1 MLRFHMPKWRIFDF
15 HRYFLHVNEPI
26 IQRLTWGYGTLKP
39 RTLLLWDLEN
49 IPFGY
54 FHQIRQKLRFAP
66 ERAFMITKQNL
77 SAKSIQK
84 MERNG
89 FEIFS
94 QHSSDSDTKIKNIYK
109 ILSGYE
115 EFIFVTSDTDFV
127 GIAKKVLAQKKP
139 LTWVMRDRQKK
150 GIVMKMNIAN
160 PLFKIITVHRDKELG
175 G

>member
-1 MLRFHMPKWRIFDF
+1 
-15 HRYFLHVNEPI
+15 
-26 IQRLTWGYGTLKP
+26 
-39 RTLLLWDLEN
+39 
-49 IPFGY
+49 
-54 FHQIRQKLRFAP
+54 
-66 ERAFMITKQNL
+66 MITKQNL

-139 LTWVMRDRQKK
+139 LIWVMRDRQKK

-160 PLFKIITVHRDKELG
+160 PLFKIITVHRDRELG